1 MGYAACHHRKNKGH
15 SLYSATFIFS
25 ERNFDEAFHRLDRE
39 IATLARSIPGYLGE
53 ETWENPKTGLV
64 SNVYYWETL
73 EALQRLVQHPAHL
86 EAKSRQ
92 ADWLAGYQ
100 VVISEVL
107 RVYGD
112 KRLNDQLPVTRAV

>member
-1 MGYAACHHRKNKGH
+1 M
-15 SLYSATFIFS
+15 
-25 ERNFDEAFHRLDRE
+25 DRE

>member
-1 MGYAACHHRKNKGH
+1 M
-15 SLYSATFIFS
+15 YSATFIYS
-25 ERNFDEAFHRLDRE
+25 EANFDETFQRLDRE
-39 IATLARSIPGYLGE
+39 IAAMAKAIPGYLGE

-73 EALQRLVQHPAHL
+73 EALQLLMQHSAHL

-100 VVISEVL
+100 VVIAKVL
-107 RVYGD
+107 RIYGD
-112 KRLNDQLPVTRAV
+112 KKLNDRLPVTRVA